1 MFAEFLKWIL
11 VVVSS
16 TGILG
21 FTAYL
26 MRTTLSR
33 FFTKSVEYQFE
44 KKFEKFKADIRYNEK
59 ELEQIRSFLV
69 SARRERDS
77 VLQLKRF
84 EAAEILI
91 RARQTLSEFSQIVE
105 YVKVLNTDEIMKKG
119 DDPKISE
126 FISTLIKPFN
136 IDEKIKAYKETDRT
150 LPRLYLSERSLK
162 LFETYESIIFHAVM
176 MIKILEIPLRNK
188 SELIKKGSLSDMIIE
203 VIPSSKEGFEKYGEG
218 YVFYWSNYFYTE
230 TLNELRNELLGAAN
244 MTRDTDAAARLAL
257 DSRRAQIEIRSS
269 LQESGLSETLLKP
282 DAYAEEG

>member
-1 MFAEFLKWIL
+1 MFAELLKWIL
-11 VVVSS
+11 VVATS

-77 VLQLKRF
+77 ALQLKRF

-91 RARQTLSEFSQIVE
+91 RARQALSEFSPIVE

-126 FISTLIKPFN
+126 FIGTLIKPFN
-136 IDEKIKAYKETDRT
+136 IDEKLKAYRETDRT
-150 LPRLYLSERSLK
+150 LPGLYLSERSLK

-188 SELIKKGSLSDMIIE
+188 SEFIKKGSLSETIIKI
-203 VIPSSKEGFEKYGEG
+203 IPTSKEGFEKYGEG

-244 MTRDTDAAARLAL
+244 MTKDTDAATRLAL

-282 DAYAEEG
+282 DAYSEAG

>member
-1 MFAEFLKWIL
+1 MFAELLKWIL
-11 VVVSS
+11 VVATS

-77 VLQLKRF
+77 ALQLKRF

-91 RARQTLSEFSQIVE
+91 RARQALSEFSPIVE

-126 FISTLIKPFN
+126 FIGTLIKPFN
-136 IDEKIKAYKETDRT
+136 IDEKLKAYRETDRT
-150 LPRLYLSERSLK
+150 LPGLYLSERSLK

-188 SELIKKGSLSDMIIE
+188 SEFIKKGSLSETIIKI
-203 VIPSSKEGFEKYGEG
+203 IPTSKEGFEKYGEG

-230 TLNELRNELLGAAN
+230 ILNELRNELLGAAN
-244 MTRDTDAAARLAL
+244 MTKDTDAATRLAL

-282 DAYAEEG
+282 DAYSEAG

>member
-11 VVVSS
+11 VVVTS

-26 MRTTLSR
+26 MRATLSR

-91 RARQTLSEFSQIVE
+91 RARQDLSEFSQIVE

-136 IDEKIKAYKETDRT
+136 IDEKIKAYRETDRT

-162 LFETYESIIFHAVM
+162 LFETYESIIFNAVV

-188 SELIKKGSLSDMIIE
+188 SELIKKGSLSDMIVE

-244 MTRDTDAAARLAL
+244 MNRDTDAATRLAL

-282 DAYAEEG
+282 DPYAEED